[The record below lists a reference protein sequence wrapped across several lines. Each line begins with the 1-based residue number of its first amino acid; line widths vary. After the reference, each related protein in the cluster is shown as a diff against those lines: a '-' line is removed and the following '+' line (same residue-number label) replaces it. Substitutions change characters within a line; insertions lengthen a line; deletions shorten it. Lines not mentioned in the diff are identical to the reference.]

1 MAKRPTDKRE
11 HNEMTKANFFHYYN
25 KLSGCDAYLIFFK
38 YKKNIYVHKCSHIAP
53 RWTVKRYESSSKG
66 GWMKYRMEL
75 NNTHK
80 KQLLAKSTLVM
91 TEKEF
96 NSMPYS
102 NDGHKCEYWLHN
114 ITNQPGEY
122 KRDVERFDKRGD
134 ITIDGIKYQVKFENA
149 TLTNVNAI
157 HNAQWEK
164 RTRG

>member
-1 MAKRPTDKRE
+1 
-11 HNEMTKANFFHYYN
+11 
-25 KLSGCDAYLIFFK
+25 
-38 YKKNIYVHKCSHIAP
+38 
-53 RWTVKRYESSSKG
+53 
-66 GWMKYRMEL
+66 
-75 NNTHK
+75 
-80 KQLLAKSTLVM
+80 M

-96 NSMPYS
+96 NSKPYS
-102 NDGHKCEYWLHN
+102 NNGHKCEYWLHN

-164 RTRG
+164 RARG

>member
-1 MAKRPTDKRE
+1 MAKRPIDKRE
-11 HNEMTKANFFHYYN
+11 RNEMTKENFFRYYN

-38 YKKNIYVHKCSHIAP
+38 YKKNIYVYKCSHIAP

-75 NNTHK
+75 NNAHK
-80 KQLLAKSTLVM
+80 EQLLAKSALVM

-102 NDGHKCEYWLHN
+102 NDGHKCEYWLHI

-122 KRDVERFDKRGD
+122 KRDVERFDRRGD

-164 RTRG
+164 RARG